1 MRRRVRA
8 DNANYELFIGLLTFV
23 SLGIVLCI
31 AVLPSPEVVEVLRA
45 ADALICAIFLID
57 VVRCFSWAPD
67 KRAYLLGD
75 RPGRSVP
82 TGILVLLGCIPVT
95 VLLGLGLG
103 RWAGA
108 VRLLRAERLRRVNRV
123 VEGRRPRDLVRA
135 FVRSRAE
142 AAAYVVVL
150 AVLLVIVVGSS
161 LIALVEV
168 PNPDS
173 NIDSAGDAVWW
184 TFVTITT
191 VGYGDKY
198 PITEAGRFVGVLTM
212 AVGIA
217 IFGVLTS
224 FLAKLFLEAPREDAA
239 VGPAGTDERERSPAD
254 DAGEGPAVGV
264 PAPVVEGD
272 PATATELRALRAE
285 LADLRRLLDERADP
299 PAS

>member
-31 AVLPSPEVVEVLRA
+31 AILPSPEVVEVLRA

-82 TGILVLLGCIPVT
+82 TGILDLLGCIPVT

-198 PITEAGRFVGVLTM
+198 PVTEAGRFVGVATM

-224 FLAKLFLEAPREDAA
+224 FLAKLFLEAPRDDAA
-239 VGPAGTDERERSPAD
+239 VGPAGADGRDGPPAD
-254 DAGEGPAVGV
+254 DEDEGREAGGPAR
-264 PAPVVEGD
+264 VVEGD

-299 PAS
+299 PAP

>member
-1 MRRRVRA
+1 MTGIPHRVRA

-23 SLGIVLCI
+23 SFVIVLCI
-31 AVLPSPEVVEVLRA
+31 AILPSPEVVEVLRA
-45 ADALICAIFLID
+45 ADTLICAIFLID
-57 VVRCFSWAPD
+57 VVRCLSWATD
-67 KRAYLLGD
+67 KRAYLLGE
-75 RPGRSVP
+75 RPGRSIP
-82 TGILVLLGCIPVT
+82 TGLVDLLGCIPVT
-95 VLLGLGLG
+95 VLLNLGFG
-103 RWAGA
+103 RWAGI
-108 VRLLRAERLRRVNRV
+108 VRLLRADRLRRVNRV
-123 VEGRRPRDLVRA
+123 VEGRRPRALLAA

-173 NIDSAGDAVWW
+173 NINSAGDAVWW

-198 PITEAGRFVGVLTM
+198 PITEAGRIVGVITM

-224 FLAKLFLEAPREDAA
+224 FLAKLFLEDPDDRR
-239 VGPAGTDERERSPAD
+239 GPASTTPDEQPVTTPGEPAQVTRS
-254 DAGEGPAVGV
+254 
-264 PAPVVEGD
+264 VV
-272 PATATELRALRAE
+272 ATPPSDTTAEELRAIREE
-285 LADLRRLLDERADP
+285 LADLRRAVEDR
-299 PAS
+299 PA